1 MVFTFVACGSSE
13 DEKVEKDNI
22 AISKDK
28 TIIIYQ
34 HVDDEYCKSI
44 VKSHSSESDG
54 IELELFEYLDSY
66 RVCEDYERKYTP
78 YAVVGDKESCILL
91 DVGGYSD
98 GSCVLIA
105 SQVEKSNGY
114 RAESYKVKFIEMSD
128 LMGNNFN

>member
-1 MVFTFVACGSSE
+1 MVFAFVACGSGE

-22 AISKDK
+22 VVSKDK

-66 RVCEDYERKYTP
+66 KVCEDYGRKYTP

-128 LMGNNFN
+128 LVGNNFN